1 MGRKGRPSNK
11 RKSKGLGDTVEKL
24 LKPIAKAL
32 KLENCSP
39 CKRRKNRLNKAFPY
53 R

>member
-1 MGRKGRPSNK
+1 MGRKGKPSN
-11 RKSKGLGDTVEKL
+11 RNSKGLGDTVEKL

-39 CKRRKNRLNKAFPY
+39 CKRRKERLNKAFPY
-53 R
+53 K